1 MTIISL
7 YKLIEILGVG
17 FRVMNLEGTP
27 RCPICNGLLGGFGTR
42 KRKYIDADWK
52 KQTLIIR
59 RLLCAG
65 CGAIH
70 HELPD
75 FLVPYKR
82 YCAQTVENV
91 INEADVGDN
100 IENSTVHRIRSWW
113 RNLGIYIKGILGS
126 LTSKHQIRFSDPP
139 KLKEVVRALANSNL
153 WISTR
158 SACTP
163 G

>member
-1 MTIISL
+1 MAIISL

-17 FRVMNLEGTP
+17 FRVMNLGGTP
-27 RCPICNGLLGGFGTR
+27 LCPICSGLLGEYGTR
-42 KRKYIDADWK
+42 KRKYIDANWI

-75 FLVPYKR
+75 ILVPYKR
-82 YCAQTVENV
+82 HCAQTIENV
-91 INEADVGDN
+91 IYEVDVGDN
-100 IENSTVHRIRSWW
+100 VENSTIHRIRGWW
-113 RNLGIYIKGILGS
+113 RNLRVYIQGILGS
-126 LTSKHQIRFSDPP
+126 LNAKYGIRFSDPF
-139 KLKEVVRALANSNL
+139 KLKEVVRALANSSL

-163 G
+163 L